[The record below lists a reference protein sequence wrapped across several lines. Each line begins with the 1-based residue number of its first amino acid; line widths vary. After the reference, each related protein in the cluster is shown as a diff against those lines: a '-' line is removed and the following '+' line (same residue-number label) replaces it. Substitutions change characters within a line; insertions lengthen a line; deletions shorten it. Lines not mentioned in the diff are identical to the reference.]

1 MNINKAYKSNYL
13 KAADIDEE
21 EVVVTIAED
30 VQMQEINGDEKPILY
45 FNEFEQ
51 GLVLN
56 KTNAST
62 ISQVLNSSETK
73 DWVGKQI
80 VLFVATVDF
89 QGKATEAIRVKLRA
103 PRAAAAAR
111 PTAPAR
117 NVAAVTVTAD
127 DIPF

>member
-13 KAADIDEE
+13 KAADIDDEE
-21 EVVVTIAED
+21 IVVTIAED
-30 VQMQEINGDEKPILY
+30 VQMQDINGEEKPILY

-73 DWVGKQI
+73 DWVGKQV

-111 PTAPAR
+111 PAAPAPAR
-117 NVAAVTVTAD
+117 NVAAVTSD